1 MADAASSGA
10 RVGAGAGG
18 GLDLD
23 RWLETLRKGEH
34 LPEDAMHALCH
45 HVRPRP
51 RSSPSPASPSPRG
64 RPPPSLP
71 VAASA
76 SARRRSGA
84 DVRSRVR

>member
-1 MADAASSGA
+1 MADAASS
-10 RVGAGAGG
+10 GAGAGG

-51 RSSPSPASPSPRG
+51 RSSPSPRG

>member
-10 RVGAGAGG
+10 GAGAGAGG
-18 GLDLD
+18 VLDLD
-23 RWLETLRKGEH
+23 RWIETLRKGEH

-51 RSSPSPASPSPRG
+51 PLLPHPRQAPRPQG
-64 RPPPSLP
+64 RCPPPGCLP

-76 SARRRSGA
+76 SADRPTRG
-84 DVRSRVR
+84 